1 MHLLCCLYFYYR
13 FLRNELTGSP
23 KQSSKTSHK
32 QNQHTPHNTTA
43 ADRQSIDYQIIS
55 QDIKKSIEKVIK
67 QHIKAHP
74 GLDSTEVENMLFG
87 SQLEGLSRDT
97 YDEYYHAGVTP
108 QNSIM
113 LAAAAG
119 TRRLSEESA
128 LTAAGGG
135 GSMLWTVPEETST
148 SRNLP
153 QEEVFAPPIS
163 PSQPQRKQRSS
174 IHNTNSSSNISTNL
188 DSVRPADPTTTTA
201 TSTPAPLLTAK
212 SGSMLSSL
220 GNFFSNKNN
229 NKTTTTSTSTTSTA
243 GASKGP
249 LSRFKSS
256 RQVSSS
262 LQSISDQDDLQSTAA
277 AIGAAVEVVE
287 SPEAVAARRQ
297 EEIQQIQRELQYMS
311 EHLNTLNN
319 TKVRCIYIY
328 IVVILF
334 SAYIYLTIPTY

>member
-1 MHLLCCLYFYYR
+1 MRYR

-23 KQSSKTSHK
+23 KQSPKTSHK
-32 QNQHTPHNTTA
+32 QHQHPSHNTTTAA
-43 ADRQSIDYQIIS
+43 ADKQSIDYQIIS

-113 LAAAAG
+113 LAAAG

-188 DSVRPADPTTTTA
+188 DSTRPAAPTTTA
-201 TSTPAPLLTAK
+201 TTTATLTTPAPLLTAK